1 MLDRSHAPRGNAS
14 SDAPRRSDGRGASG
28 AASPRGAWERSEVWL
43 LTPSRLK
50 PVPLENRM
58 HSMGPSPMSLD
69 TRDEVSGTGF
79 SREEAC
85 MNTINSAVWHL
96 TPSRLKPVPLENR
109 MHSMGPSPMSLDTR
123 DVVSGTGFSRE
134 EPCTNTI
141 NLAVWH
147 PTPSRLK
154 PVPLENR
161 MHSMGPSPMSL
172 DTRDEVSG
180 TGFSRE
186 EACMNTINSAVWH
199 LTPSRLKPVPLESRV
214 QSVRLGQPAAD

>member
-1 MLDRSHAPRGNAS
+1 
-14 SDAPRRSDGRGASG
+14 
-28 AASPRGAWERSEVWL
+28 
-43 LTPSRLK
+43 
-50 PVPLENRM
+50 
-58 HSMGPSPMSLD
+58 
-69 TRDEVSGTGF
+69 
-79 SREEAC
+79 

-154 PVPLENR
+154 PVPLE
-161 MHSMGPSPMSL
+161 
-172 DTRDEVSG
+172 
-180 TGFSRE
+180 
-186 EACMNTINSAVWH
+186 
-199 LTPSRLKPVPLESRV
+199 SRV